1 MAHGYGHQGPSGMP
15 KQFVLCFDGTG
26 NKFAGD
32 ESDSNVLKIFRMLD
46 RSKSHQ
52 YHYYQ
57 PGIGTYVT
65 SKSLSSHGR
74 FQRIKSAYQKAK
86 DSAVGSSFDEH
97 VMGGYKFLMRYYSP
111 GDEIYFIGFSRG
123 SYIARF
129 LAEMLDYIGLLEA
142 GNEELVRFAWKTF
155 AKWQQRSDDTEE
167 EREEKKRLFTYMKA
181 FRETFSRPISRIR
194 FMGLFDTVNS
204 VPRFESAWMQ
214 RTKFPYTA
222 RSSAKVIRHA
232 VGIDE
237 RRAKFRQDLIS
248 GPRPQELKHHK
259 HRHHLPKNP
268 LEHHMDRHRDEHN
281 HLHLFHQDK
290 ERKAQKAQ
298 EDHPD
303 NVPSIRFNDNSEEE
317 KQDSE
322 KPGPEFQAPG
332 WGPHEGE
339 SYYHSGRG
347 RHASQANSRP
357 GSRAESRAGS
367 HAGSHLGDEPA
378 TMKPHAYRAPSPR
391 RSLAVPKASMED
403 LHSVGSKESCQS
415 AHSNVLSVQIPGTED
430 EEDEDE
436 DDQDI
441 HEIWFPG
448 CHADIGG
455 GWKLAPDEKWALSHA
470 PLVWMTQEA
479 QKAGLELDERK
490 MKQFQCLEEFS
501 GDYTPI
507 QQEINA
513 RRPSRCLEPHA
524 ENDEAFRSM
533 PNEKERSAASRD
545 FWHALH
551 TSSTEGLSHD
561 CLLFNQGIPA
571 MSVITWRIMEW
582 LPFRRMDLQADG
594 SWKPIS
600 WPLPRGEVRDVPLNA
615 EIHVSAIRRMQANR
629 NYRPGNVIVG
639 GGGRGCRV
647 APEEYGMGEWVV
659 FRNEGDPVRET
670 YVRKDLSKCKEGEE
684 NLQKIV
690 HTP

>member
-1 MAHGYGHQGPSGMP
+1 
-15 KQFVLCFDGTG
+15 
-26 NKFAGD
+26 
-32 ESDSNVLKIFRMLD
+32 MLD

-65 SKSLSSHGR
+65 SKSLTSHGR
-74 FQRIKSAYQKAK
+74 IQRIKSAYQKAK

-111 GDEIYFIGFSRG
+111 GDEIFFIGFSRG

-155 AKWQQRSDDTEE
+155 AKWQQRSGDSEE
-167 EREEKKRLFTYMKA
+167 DIEEKKKLFRYMKA
-181 FRETFSRPISRIR
+181 FRETFSRPISRVR

-248 GPRPQELKHHK
+248 GPRPKEKKHHRH
-259 HRHHLPKNP
+259 HRHLPKNP
-268 LEHHMDRHRDEHN
+268 LELHMDRHRDAKK
-281 HLHLFHQDK
+281 HLHVFHQDRK
-290 ERKAQKAQ
+290 EQKPQ
-298 EDHPD
+298 EEQPE
-303 NVPSIRFNDNSEEE
+303 NVPAILVNDNTADEQQEEE
-317 KQDSE
+317 KTES
-322 KPGPEFQAPG
+322 GPQIPN
-332 WGPHEGE
+332 WGPSAGE
-339 SYYHSGRG
+339 TYYHSGHHGSHRG
-347 RHASQANSRP
+347 SQAP
-357 GSRAESRAGS
+357 SRAGS
-367 HAGSHLGDEPA
+367 ESG
-378 TMKPHAYRAPSPR
+378 TMQPDKYRAPSPR
-391 RSLAVPKASMED
+391 RSLAVPKPSMDD
-403 LHSVGSKESCQS
+403 LHSVRSKESFHS
-415 AHSNVLSVQIPGTED
+415 IHSNTLSVQIPGAIDTELSD
-430 EEDEDE
+430 DE

-441 HEIWFPG
+441 HEVWFPG

-455 GWKLAPDEKWALSHA
+455 GWKLSDGESWALSHA

-490 MKQFQCLEEFS
+490 MKQFQCLEEYD
-501 GDYTPI
+501 GDYSPI
-507 QQEINA
+507 QEEMRAQ
-513 RRPSRCLEPHA
+513 RPGRCVEPHA
-524 ENDEAFRSM
+524 VDNDAFRSM
-533 PNEKERSAASRD
+533 PDDKERTAASRD

-551 TSSTEGLSHD
+551 TSSTKGLVHD
-561 CLLFNQGIPA
+561 CLMFNQGIPT

-582 LPFRRMDLQADG
+582 LPFRRMDLQPDG

-600 WPLPRGEVRDVPLNA
+600 WPLPRGEVRDVPADA
-615 EIHVSAIRRMQANR
+615 EIHVSAIRRMQTNPK
-629 NYRPGNVIVG
+629 YRPGNVIVG
-639 GGGRGCRV
+639 GGGRGIRI

-659 FRNEGDPVRET
+659 FRNEGDVVRET
-670 YVRKDLSKCKEGEE
+670 YVRKNVSKCKEGEE
-684 NLQKIV
+684 K
-690 HTP
+690 TDA